1 MNDKPDEIIN
11 GKAFRPSYKWQ
22 LLALLFFTFFL
33 HQGDR
38 AIFGVVLS
46 SIKTDLQL
54 TDAQLGLV
62 GSALFFTLAL
72 LVPVAGYLGDIWSR
86 KWIITVSLMFWS
98 AATMVTGAARGLVSL
113 ILFRS
118 IATAGGESFYA
129 PSAYSLIAVFH
140 KKTRAFALA
149 IHQSSLYVG
158 VITSGFLGGYIAEMW
173 GWRSAFYVFGFAGI
187 VLGVV
192 LMLRLKD
199 VPRDT
204 SDGRGRVGLKEAFGV
219 VLRTRTAWLLT
230 TGFVAIV
237 FVNNA
242 YIVWAP
248 NFVQQ
253 KFNLSLTVAGGY
265 SMLYHHIAA
274 MIGVLIGGKLSDAMV
289 PSRRQ
294 FRLQLQTISMLLG
307 APMIFL
313 MGQSSTL
320 VATWVTMAAMGFFRG
335 LYEANTHA
343 SLFDVIEPRYR
354 ASAVGVM
361 TTIGFLAGSA
371 SPLLMGYCRRV
382 FGEAQG
388 LSYGFSALSIA
399 YVLGGIAM
407 LVALKF
413 TFHRDYY
420 SETPEHQ
427 AGVSK
432 P

>member
-1 MNDKPDEIIN
+1 MNDKPDQVIN
-11 GKAFRPSYKWQ
+11 GQAFRPSYKWQ

-46 SIKTDLQL
+46 SIKADLLL
-54 TDAQLGLV
+54 TDAQMGLV

-72 LVPVAGYLGDIWSR
+72 LVPVAGFLGDIWSR
-86 KWIITVSLMFWS
+86 KWIITISLIFWS
-98 AATMVTGAARGLVSL
+98 GATMVTGAARGLASL

-129 PSAYSLIAVFH
+129 PSAYSLLAVFH

-158 VITSGFLGGYIAEMW
+158 VITSGFLGGYIAERW

-187 VLGVV
+187 ALGIV
-192 LMLRLKD
+192 LMMWLKD
-199 VPRDT
+199 APRDH
-204 SDGRGRVGLKEAFGV
+204 SDGKGRVGLREAFGV
-219 VLRTRTAWLLT
+219 VFRTKTAWLLT

-265 SMLYHHIAA
+265 SMLYHHMAA
-274 MIGVLIGGKLSDAMV
+274 MVGVLIGGRLSDAMV
-289 PSRRQ
+289 VSRRH
-294 FRLQLQTISMLLG
+294 FRLELQTVSMLLG

-313 MGQSSTL
+313 LGYSGTL
-320 VATWVTMAAMGFFRG
+320 AATWLSMAAMGFCRG

-343 SLFDVIEPRYR
+343 SLFDVIAPRYR

-361 TTIGFLAGSA
+361 TTMGFLAGSV

-382 FGEAQG
+382 FGNEHG

-399 YVLGGIAM
+399 YVLGGLAIFA
-407 LVALKF
+407 ALKF

-420 SETPEHQ
+420 SEAPDAP
-427 AGVSK
+427 AGGSA